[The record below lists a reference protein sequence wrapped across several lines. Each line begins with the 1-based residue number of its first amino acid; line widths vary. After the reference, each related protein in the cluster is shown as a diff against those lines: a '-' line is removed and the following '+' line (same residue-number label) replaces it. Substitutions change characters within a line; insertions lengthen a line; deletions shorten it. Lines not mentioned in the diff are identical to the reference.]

1 MRAVLALVQHLRAQ
15 GTAFIVVS
23 HYLQLIEQLQP
34 DAVLRLDQGCI
45 AQSGGLE
52 LAREIARSGF
62 GPKATAPS
70 TAPTAAAH
78 TVEA

>member
-1 MRAVLALVQHLRAQ
+1 VDGVRAVLALVQHLRAQ

-23 HYLQLIEQLQP
+23 HYLQLIESMQP

-45 AQSGGLE
+45 AETGGLE

-62 GPKATAPS
+62 GPRA
-70 TAPTAAAH
+70 AAAH

>member
-1 MRAVLALVQHLRAQ
+1 MRAVLALVQQLRAQ

-52 LAREIARSGF
+52 LAREIARTGF
-62 GPKATAPS
+62 GPQGATPAS
-70 TAPTAAAH
+70 APTAAH
-78 TVEA
+78 PVEA